1 MYVIILDNRPK
12 YVTFVSKRTSAIT
25 VETVCYFVAI
35 MLLGFRP
42 PFSESDYLT
51 PFLRIIKF

>member
-25 VETVCYFVAI
+25 VEIVCYGIAI

-42 PFSESDYLT
+42 PL
-51 PFLRIIKF
+51 LRK

>member
-25 VETVCYFVAI
+25 VETVCYGVAI
-35 MLLGFRP
+35 MLLGFRSP
-42 PFSESDYLT
+42 L
-51 PFLRIIKF
+51 LRK